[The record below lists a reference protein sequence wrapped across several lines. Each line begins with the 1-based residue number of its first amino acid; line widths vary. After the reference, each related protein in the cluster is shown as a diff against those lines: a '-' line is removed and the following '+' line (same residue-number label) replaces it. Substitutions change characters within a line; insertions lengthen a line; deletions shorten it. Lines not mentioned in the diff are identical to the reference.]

1 MKVIVLT
8 IQEIWQETK
17 TKIFKNKKK
26 YSRKKKR
33 ENKYER
39 QIDK

>member
-8 IQEIWQETK
+8 LQEIWQETK
-17 TKIFKNKKK
+17 IKVFKNKKK
-26 YSRKKKR
+26 YSRKEKR
-33 ENKYER
+33 KGKYER